1 MTVTATSQLSPPD
14 YPTEPGHSPEPDT
27 TPLPRKETHRLRK
40 ALVAT
45 TAVVAVGAI
54 SFLAVSLSS
63 ATNSEAHYKGQ
74 LQAANGVIRA
84 DNATIK
90 ANRATIKGDNATIK
104 TDNASIGTD
113 NKNLAQASADI
124 ASYKALVKQLDATNT
139 QDQQTISNL
148 QGQLSVQDEVPPGGY
163 AAFQDQLLEG
173 LSSQYSISASTVD
186 CVLPSTWTPGDQFN
200 CDAFDSNSNY
210 MGNST
215 ITIESNAPDGSPAW
229 EYNWYPADS
238 GFGDD

>member
-1 MTVTATSQLSPPD
+1 MSRSPWPTAPSQSSATYPRKIPLMTVTATSQLSPPD

-90 ANRATIKGDNATIK
+90 AN
-104 TDNASIGTD
+104 
-113 NKNLAQASADI
+113 
-124 ASYKALVKQLDATNT
+124 
-139 QDQQTISNL
+139 
-148 QGQLSVQDEVPPGGY
+148 
-163 AAFQDQLLEG
+163 
-173 LSSQYSISASTVD
+173 
-186 CVLPSTWTPGDQFN
+186 
-200 CDAFDSNSNY
+200 
-210 MGNST
+210 
-215 ITIESNAPDGSPAW
+215 
-229 EYNWYPADS
+229 
-238 GFGDD
+238 

>member
-1 MTVTATSQLSPPD
+1 MLSGP
-14 YPTEPGHSPEPDT
+14 T
-27 TPLPRKETHRLRK
+27 TPPSGQPRHDQRRPCHHQDRQRQHWHRQQKPGSGQRR
-40 ALVAT
+40 
-45 TAVVAVGAI
+45 
-54 SFLAVSLSS
+54 
-63 ATNSEAHYKGQ
+63 HRQ
-74 LQAANGVIRA
+74 LQGSGQ
-84 DNATIK
+84 AT
-90 ANRATIKGDNATIK
+90 
-104 TDNASIGTD
+104 
-113 NKNLAQASADI
+113 
-124 ASYKALVKQLDATNT
+124 DATNT

-173 LSSQYSISASTVD
+173 LSSQYSVSASTVD

-200 CDAFDSNSNY
+200 CDTFDSNSNY

-229 EYNWYPADS
+229 EYNWNPADS